1 VGDGSEGDDDE
12 LRERVN
18 EGDFADPALGS
29 DESGHELIVQ
39 SVIAPMAGVIERFAG
54 GFEQVEPDADDD
66 KEGVQS

>member
-1 VGDGSEGDDDE
+1 MGDGSEGDDDE